1 MLVLVA
7 WGVWKTALWFGL
19 RRRHIAID
27 ALANTL
33 ALDSLLVFRGTSPM
47 PNRAFNTTIHIFEW
61 IGSVDCAWGPELRAD
76 PPMSRPT
83 NQMNDAEDGCR
94 WAGLRLQGR
103 LGISHPRES
112 NSRVYNNNYKRR
124 GCTWFKPLGPE
135 IGRGVICLRTEYHYS
150 KSIILIALFW
160 WQ

>member
-7 WGVWKTALWFGL
+7 WGGWKTALWFGL

-76 PPMSRPT
+76 PPIRWMTRK
-83 NQMNDAEDGCR
+83 MDAAELALDCKAALGLATPVNLTAEYTTTTINAGVALDSSHWDRRLDGVWFVSGR
-94 WAGLRLQGR
+94 NITIAG
-103 LGISHPRES
+103 
-112 NSRVYNNNYKRR
+112 
-124 GCTWFKPLGPE
+124 
-135 IGRGVICLRTEYHYS
+135 
-150 KSIILIALFW
+150 ALF
-160 WQ
+160 